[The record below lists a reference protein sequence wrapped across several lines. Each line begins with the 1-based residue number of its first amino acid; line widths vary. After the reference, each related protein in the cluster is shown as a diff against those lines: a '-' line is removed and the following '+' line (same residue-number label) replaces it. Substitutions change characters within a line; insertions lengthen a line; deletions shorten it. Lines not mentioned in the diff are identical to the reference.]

1 MLLTVFIKARIFSE
15 LCFLFLCHVRCARS
29 FTPLAPPS
37 PPLLGFLSTPLPP
50 WTRWTASPTQVN
62 QMLRSPQPSNQ
73 LEPVTLITA
82 QRYVERI
89 PSWMRLFSPSCLS
102 SRCFTGLFLC
112 HWALHHRTASCWKTK
127 QKKLPLSPNQ
137 KQKIHQTCS
146 FSLSFS
152 LFAVCEAL
160 LPGQRNLSDSEK
172 HSRETRPPADQGD
185 TLFILSSFLLPLL
198 PAWNSPFFSPL
209 NRKAWLLSG
218 YFSSFF

>member
-1 MLLTVFIKARIFSE
+1 MLLTVFIKAHIFSE

-37 PPLLGFLSTPLPP
+37 PPLLGFLSTLLPP
-50 WTRWTASPTQVN
+50 WTRWTVSPTQVN

-127 QKKLPLSPNQ
+127 QKNCHFHLIKSRRFTRLALSLYLSLSSPSVKHSYLDRETSLILKNIAG
-137 KQKIHQTCS
+137 KPVHLLTKVTHCLFS
-146 FSLSFS
+146 PPFSCLFSLHEIL
-152 LFAVCEAL
+152 LF
-160 LPGQRNLSDSEK
+160 
-172 HSRETRPPADQGD
+172 
-185 TLFILSSFLLPLL
+185 FIELQSMII
-198 PAWNSPFFSPL
+198 
-209 NRKAWLLSG
+209 K
-218 YFSSFF
+218 